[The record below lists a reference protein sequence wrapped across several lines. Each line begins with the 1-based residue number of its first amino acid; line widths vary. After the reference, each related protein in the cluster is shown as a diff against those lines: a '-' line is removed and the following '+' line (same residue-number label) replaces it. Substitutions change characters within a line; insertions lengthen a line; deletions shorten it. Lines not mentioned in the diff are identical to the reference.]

1 MISRLSENTASRNL
15 TGFNSQVDTV
25 TTGRTL
31 TLDDLGKVLLIN
43 NSGSF
48 TLAVPSDG
56 EANFGIGDRV
66 DILQTGST
74 ANVVTVSAGN
84 ATLYAE
90 SNKYKLNGQYAAA
103 TLIKTA
109 ASTWVLIGNITS

>member
-1 MISRLSENTASRNL
+1 VISRLSENAASRNL

-43 NSGSF
+43 NAGAFS
-48 TLAVPSDG
+48 LLVPNDS
-56 EANFGIGDRV
+56 EANFSIGDRV

-74 ANVVTVSAGN
+74 ANVVTVGAGN

-103 TLIKTA
+103 TLINTA

>member
-1 MISRLSENTASRNL
+1 VISRLSENTASRNL
-15 TGFNSQVDTV
+15 VGFNSQVANFDAS
-25 TTGRTL
+25 RTL

-43 NSGSF
+43 NPSAF
-48 TLAVPSDG
+48 TVTVPNDS

-66 DILQTGST
+66 DILQTGSA

-84 ATLYAE
+84 ATLFAE

-109 ASTWVLIGNITS
+109 ANTWVLIGNITS

>member
-15 TGFNSQVDTV
+15 VGFNSQVEDF
-25 TTGRTL
+25 TGTRVL
-31 TLDDLGKVLLIN
+31 TLNDLGKILLITGAWTI
-43 NSGSF
+43 S
-48 TLAVPSDG
+48 VPNDS

-66 DILQTGST
+66 DILQTGSA

-84 ATLYAE
+84 ATLFAE

-109 ASTWVLIGNITS
+109 ANTWVLIGNITS

>member
-1 MISRLSENTASRNL
+1 VISRLSENTASRNL
-15 TGFNSQVDTV
+15 VGFNSQVANFDAS
-25 TTGRTL
+25 RTL

-48 TLAVPSDG
+48 TVTVPNDS

-66 DILQTGST
+66 DILQTGSS

-84 ATLYAE
+84 ATLFAE

-109 ASTWVLIGNITS
+109 ANTWVLIGNITS

>member
-1 MISRLSENTASRNL
+1 MISRLSENAASRNL
-15 TGFNSQVDTV
+15 TGFNSQVDTI
-25 TTGRTL
+25 TAGGTL

-43 NSGSF
+43 NSGAFS
-48 TLAVPSDG
+48 LLVPNDS
-56 EANFGIGDRV
+56 EANFSIGDRV

-74 ANVVTVSAGN
+74 ANVVTVGAGN

-109 ASTWVLIGNITS
+109 ASTWVLIGNLTS

>member
-1 MISRLSENTASRNL
+1 MISRLSENAASRNL
-15 TGFNSQVDTV
+15 TGFNSQVDTI
-25 TTGRTL
+25 TAGRTL

-43 NSGSF
+43 NAGAFS
-48 TLAVPSDG
+48 LLVPNDS
-56 EANFGIGDRV
+56 EANFSIGDRV

-74 ANVVTVSAGN
+74 ANVVTVGAGN

-109 ASTWVLIGNITS
+109 ASTWVLIGNLTS

>member
-1 MISRLSENTASRNL
+1 VISRLSENAASRNL
-15 TGFNSQVDTV
+15 TGFNSQVDTI

-43 NSGSF
+43 NPGAFS
-48 TLAVPSDG
+48 LLVPNDS
-56 EANFGIGDRV
+56 EANFSIGDRV

-74 ANVVTVSAGN
+74 ANVVTVGAGN
-84 ATLYAE
+84 ATLNAE

-103 TLIKTA
+103 TLIKIA
-109 ASTWVLIGNITS
+109 ASTWVLIGNLTS

>member
-1 MISRLSENTASRNL
+1 M
-15 TGFNSQVDTV
+15 
-25 TTGRTL
+25 
-31 TLDDLGKVLLIN
+31 GKVLLIS

-48 TLAVPSDG
+48 TVTVPNDS

-66 DILQTGST
+66 DILQTGSS

-84 ATLYAE
+84 ATLFAE

-109 ASTWVLIGNITS
+109 ANTWVLIGNITS

>member
-15 TGFNSQVDTV
+15 VGFNSQVANFDAS
-25 TTGRTL
+25 RTL

-48 TLAVPSDG
+48 TVTVPNDS

-66 DILQTGST
+66 DILQTGSS

-84 ATLYAE
+84 ATLFAE

-109 ASTWVLIGNITS
+109 ANTWVLIGNITS

>member
-1 MISRLSENTASRNL
+1 VISRLSENAASRNL

-43 NSGSF
+43 NAGAFS
-48 TLAVPSDG
+48 LLVPNDS
-56 EANFGIGDRV
+56 EANFSIGDRV

-74 ANVVTVSAGN
+74 ANVVTVGAGN

-109 ASTWVLIGNITS
+109 SSTWVLIGNLTS

>member
-1 MISRLSENTASRNL
+1 MISRLSENAASRNL
-15 TGFNSQVDTV
+15 TGFNSQVDTI
-25 TTGRTL
+25 TAGRTL

-43 NSGSF
+43 NAGAFS
-48 TLAVPSDG
+48 LLVPNDS
-56 EANFGIGDRV
+56 EANFSIGDRV

-74 ANVVTVSAGN
+74 ANIVTVGAGN

-109 ASTWVLIGNITS
+109 ASTWVLIGNLTS